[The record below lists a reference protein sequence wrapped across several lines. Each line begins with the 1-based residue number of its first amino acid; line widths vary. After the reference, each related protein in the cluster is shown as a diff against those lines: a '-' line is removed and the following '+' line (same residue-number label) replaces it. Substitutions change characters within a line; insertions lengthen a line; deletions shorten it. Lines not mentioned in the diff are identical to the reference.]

1 MLGDEQ
7 TTYDRVLV
15 TRSSILTVK
24 TNQLMLGSKFKLPVK
39 AEIVPY
45 TLGNTINVTIN
56 ALRLCKASETS

>member
-24 TNQLMLGSKFKLPVK
+24 NNQLMLGSKFKLPVK
-39 AEIVPY
+39 
-45 TLGNTINVTIN
+45 
-56 ALRLCKASETS
+56 RLK

>member
-24 TNQLMLGSKFKLPVK
+24 STQLMLGSKFKLPVK
-39 AEIVPY
+39 AEIVSY

-56 ALRLCKASETS
+56 ALRLCKGPETS

>member
-24 TNQLMLGSKFKLPVK
+24 STQLMLGSTFKLLVK
-39 AEIVPY
+39 AEIVSY
-45 TLGNTINVTIN
+45 TNVTIN
-56 ALRLCKASETS
+56 ALRLCRGSDTS

>member
-7 TTYDRVLV
+7 TTYDQVLV

-24 TNQLMLGSKFKLPVK
+24 STLLMLGSKFKLPVK

-45 TLGNTINVTIN
+45 TLGNTRNVTIN
-56 ALRLCKASETS
+56 ALRLCRGSYTS

>member
-24 TNQLMLGSKFKLPVK
+24 STQLMLGSKFKLPVK
-39 AEIVPY
+39 
-45 TLGNTINVTIN
+45 
-56 ALRLCKASETS
+56 RLK